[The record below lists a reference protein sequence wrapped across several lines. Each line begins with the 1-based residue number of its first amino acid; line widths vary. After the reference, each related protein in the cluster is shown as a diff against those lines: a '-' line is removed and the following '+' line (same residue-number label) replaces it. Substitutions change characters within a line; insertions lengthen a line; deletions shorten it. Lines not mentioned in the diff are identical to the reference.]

1 MTYDPNN
8 IFNKMINREI
18 EVPILYE
25 DEYGI
30 VIQDINPAANTHL
43 LIMPKSQSTSFD
55 DFMQTQTPEFVAGFF
70 AIVQKM
76 AAKYNLIDSGYR
88 IITNHGPDAAQSVM
102 HFHIHLLGGELL
114 GPLTHKDRF
123 HK

>member
-8 IFNKMINREI
+8 IFNKMIKREI
-18 EVPILYE
+18 DVSMLYE

-30 VIQDINPAANTHL
+30 VIEDINPAATTHL
-43 LIMPKSQSTSFD
+43 LVIPKSETTSFD
-55 DFMQTQTPEFVAGFF
+55 DFIQTQTPEFVAGFF

-76 AAKYNLIDSGYR
+76 AAKYDLIDSGYR
-88 IITNHGPDAAQSVM
+88 IISNHGPHAVQSVM
-102 HFHIHLLGGELL
+102 HFHIHLLGGEPL
-114 GPLTHKDRF
+114 GPLTHRDRF